1 MRLRRSCVCGVGYNG
16 WCYECDDGWG
26 MVAFTNR
33 EQAAARAEG
42 EKSPSGPAPGDVS
55 ARLDSEEKAFF
66 VRSALA
72 LALLLLSSSAMNT
85 AVFPL
90 FDGVFTYARDVSVF
104 ANAVFLVAVGLWAS
118 FSPGRLRA
126 NTANA
131 AAFVLFLLGGVLL
144 PVALALENA
153 ALLVVS
159 SCVLAVARGWAS
171 LCVGL
176 FLSRLSAD
184 RIVPAVVMAFLAYC
198 IVDMALWFVP
208 GFAGV
213 SAFIVCAPVALALSL
228 RESREVIEAAS
239 EGGAPA
245 DMAITQPSSFLPLAG
260 TFFVCL
266 FLFRIAFGYSL
277 RFFEHGGVPLPGF
290 VGAVPVVFLAA
301 AVVVFSRGR
310 FLPDLATQLSV
321 LLVLAGFF
329 VASGFGAA
337 SAEMSVGLLSAG
349 NTLFDMVAWSV
360 LASVAMRNVH
370 GSMAVIAWG
379 RGVSGIGTIVGAAFG
394 VWSTKAFADNEH
406 AAILVA
412 GAFVLLFVGYALI
425 GLKDFSFAGAV
436 EGVVPLVEEPEAK
449 TSEEEFEERCA
460 AIGDRCGLT
469 PREREVFAMLARG
482 RNREYIQEQLVVSRN
497 TVKAH
502 VKHVYAKLGIHT
514 HQELLDMV
522 EGNRI

>member
-1 MRLRRSCVCGVGYNG
+1 MSR
-16 WCYECDDGWG
+16 YEYDDGWG
-26 MVAFTNR
+26 MTAFTDR
-33 EQAAARAEG
+33 ERAAARAES
-42 EKSPSGPAPGDVS
+42 EKDPSGL
-55 ARLDSEEKAFF
+55 ARSDTSVCLDSKEKAIF

-72 LALLLLSSSAMNT
+72 LALLLISSSAMNT

-126 NTANA
+126 NAANA
-131 AAFVLFLLGGVLL
+131 SAFVLFLIGGILL
-144 PVALALENA
+144 PVALVLESA

-213 SAFIVCAPVALALSL
+213 FAFIVCAPVALALSL
-228 RESREVIEAAS
+228 KESRDVMEAAS
-239 EGGAPA
+239 AGGAPA

-266 FLFRIAFGYSL
+266 FLFRVAFGYSL
-277 RFFEHGGVPLPGF
+277 RFFEHGGAPLPGF
-290 VGAVPVVFLAA
+290 VGVVPVVFLV
-301 AVVVFSRGR
+301 AVVVAVSRGR
-310 FLPDLATQLSV
+310 FLADLATQVSV
-321 LLVLAGFF
+321 LFVVAGFF
-329 VASGFGAA
+329 VASALGAGSAGA
-337 SAEMSVGLLSAG
+337 SVALLSAG
-349 NTLFDMVAWSV
+349 NTLFDMVAWIV
-360 LASVAMRNVH
+360 LVAVAARNVH
-370 GSMAVIAWG
+370 GAVAVIAWG

-394 VWSTKAFADNEH
+394 VWSTGALGNNERM
-406 AAILVA
+406 AVLVA
-412 GAFVLLFVGYALI
+412 GAFILVFVGYALI
-425 GLKDFSFAGAV
+425 GLKGFSFAAAI
-436 EGVVPLVEEPEAK
+436 EGVVPLAEEPEAK
-449 TSEEEFEERCA
+449 TPEEEFEERCA
-460 AIGDRCGLT
+460 AIGDRYGFT

-502 VKHVYAKLGIHT
+502 VKHVYAKLGIHA

-522 EGNRI
+522 EGDRA

>member
-1 MRLRRSCVCGVGYNG
+1 MSR
-16 WCYECDDGWG
+16 YEYDDGWG
-26 MVAFTNR
+26 MTAFTDR
-33 EQAAARAEG
+33 EQAAARAES
-42 EKSPSGPAPGDVS
+42 EKDPSGLARGDASVC
-55 ARLDSEEKAFF
+55 LDSKEKAVF

-126 NTANA
+126 NAANTS
-131 AAFVLFLLGGVLL
+131 AFVLFLIGGILL
-144 PVALALENA
+144 PVALVLESA

-213 SAFIVCAPVALALSL
+213 FAFIVCAPVALALSL
-228 RESREVIEAAS
+228 KESRDVMEAACA
-239 EGGAPA
+239 GGAPA

-290 VGAVPVVFLAA
+290 VGRFPLFSLLQRLSCFPVVDSCPIWQRSSRFFLCWPA
-301 AVVVFSRGR
+301 FSWRR
-310 FLPDLATQLSV
+310 
-321 LLVLAGFF
+321 
-329 VASGFGAA
+329 A
-337 SAEMSVGLLSAG
+337 SAPLPAEVSVGLLSAG

-360 LASVAMRNVH
+360 LAAVAMRNVH

-379 RGVSGIGTIVGAAFG
+379 RGVSGISTIVGAAFG

-412 GAFVLLFVGYALI
+412 GAFVLFFVGYALI
-425 GLKDFSFAGAV
+425 GLKNFSFAGAI

-449 TSEEEFEERCA
+449 TSEKEFEERCA
-460 AIGDRCGLT
+460 AIGDKCGLT
-469 PREREVFAMLARG
+469 PREREVFVMLARG

-522 EGNRI
+522 EGNRL

>member
-1 MRLRRSCVCGVGYNG
+1 MSR
-16 WCYECDDGWG
+16 YEYDDGWG
-26 MVAFTNR
+26 MTAFTDR
-33 EQAAARAEG
+33 EQAAARAES
-42 EKSPSGPAPGDVS
+42 EKDPSGLARGDASVC
-55 ARLDSEEKAFF
+55 LDSKEKAVF

-126 NTANA
+126 NAANTS
-131 AAFVLFLLGGVLL
+131 AFVLFLIGGILL
-144 PVALALENA
+144 PVALVLESA

-213 SAFIVCAPVALALSL
+213 FAFIVCAPVALALSL
-228 RESREVIEAAS
+228 KESRDVMEAACA
-239 EGGAPA
+239 GGVPA

-329 VASGFGAA
+329 VASSFGAA
-337 SAEMSVGLLSAG
+337 SAEVSVGLLSAG

-360 LASVAMRNVH
+360 LAAVAMRNVH

-412 GAFVLLFVGYALI
+412 GAFVLFFRRLCS
-425 GLKDFSFAGAV
+425 DR
-436 EGVVPLVEEPEAK
+436 VEE
-449 TSEEEFEERCA
+449 FQ
-460 AIGDRCGLT
+460 L
-469 PREREVFAMLARG
+469 RG
-482 RNREYIQEQLVVSRN
+482 SHRRGG
-497 TVKAH
+497 AFGGG
-502 VKHVYAKLGIHT
+502 A
-514 HQELLDMV
+514 
-522 EGNRI
+522 

>member
-1 MRLRRSCVCGVGYNG
+1 
-16 WCYECDDGWG
+16 
-26 MVAFTNR
+26 MVR
-33 EQAAARAEG
+33 ARIC
-42 EKSPSGPAPGDVS
+42 
-55 ARLDSEEKAFF
+55 
-66 VRSALA
+66 
-72 LALLLLSSSAMNT
+72 
-85 AVFPL
+85 
-90 FDGVFTYARDVSVF
+90 
-104 ANAVFLVAVGLWAS
+104 
-118 FSPGRLRA
+118 
-126 NTANA
+126 
-131 AAFVLFLLGGVLL
+131 GGV
-144 PVALALENA
+144 P
-153 ALLVVS
+153 
-159 SCVLAVARGWAS
+159 
-171 LCVGL
+171 
-176 FLSRLSAD
+176 
-184 RIVPAVVMAFLAYC
+184 
-198 IVDMALWFVP
+198 
-208 GFAGV
+208 
-213 SAFIVCAPVALALSL
+213 FIVCAPVALALSL
-228 RESREVIEAAS
+228 KESRDVMEAACA
-239 EGGAPA
+239 GGAPA

-329 VASGFGAA
+329 VASSFGAA
-337 SAEMSVGLLSAG
+337 SAEVSVGLLSAG

-360 LASVAMRNVH
+360 LAAVAMRNVH

-412 GAFVLLFVGYALI
+412 GAFVLFFVGYALI
-425 GLKDFSFAGAV
+425 GLKNFSFAGAI

-449 TSEEEFEERCA
+449 TPEKEFEERCA
-460 AIGDRCGLT
+460 AIGDKCGLT
-469 PREREVFAMLARG
+469 PRECEVFVMLARG

-522 EGNRI
+522 EGNRL

>member
-1 MRLRRSCVCGVGYNG
+1 
-16 WCYECDDGWG
+16 
-26 MVAFTNR
+26 
-33 EQAAARAEG
+33 
-42 EKSPSGPAPGDVS
+42 
-55 ARLDSEEKAFF
+55 
-66 VRSALA
+66 
-72 LALLLLSSSAMNT
+72 MNT

-126 NTANA
+126 NAANTS
-131 AAFVLFLLGGVLL
+131 AFVLFLIGGILL
-144 PVALALENA
+144 PVALVLESA

-184 RIVPAVVMAFLAYC
+184 RIIPAVVMAFLAYC

-208 GFAGV
+208 GFAGGV
-213 SAFIVCAPVALALSL
+213 RVYRL
-228 RESREVIEAAS
+228 RA
-239 EGGAPA
+239 GGAGPFSQGVARCHGGGLCGRGSCGYGHHAAVLVFAVGGNVLRLSFPVQNCFWLLPA
-245 DMAITQPSSFLPLAG
+245 
-260 TFFVCL
+260 
-266 FLFRIAFGYSL
+266 LFRARRG
-277 RFFEHGGVPLPGF
+277 
-290 VGAVPVVFLAA
+290 AA
-301 AVVVFSRGR
+301 AGVCRGGPRCFPCCSGCRVFPWSILARSGNAALGSSRAGR
-310 FLPDLATQLSV
+310 L
-321 LLVLAGFF
+321 F
-329 VASGFGAA
+329 VASSFGAA
-337 SAEMSVGLLSAG
+337 SAEVSVGLLSAG

-360 LASVAMRNVH
+360 LAAVAMRNVH
-370 GSMAVIAWG
+370 GSMAVVAWG

-412 GAFVLLFVGYALI
+412 GAFVLFFVGYALI
-425 GLKDFSFAGAV
+425 GLKDFSFAGAI

-449 TSEEEFEERCA
+449 TPEKEFEERCA

-469 PREREVFAMLARG
+469 PREREVFVMLARG

-522 EGNRI
+522 EGNWL